1 MLKVDKQDMSIIY
14 LFIFQI
20 KVDTS
25 FLKKDSWEG
34 GLLVP
39 GTCSCAPA
47 GSDRQGAAGA
57 AAGGGDSW
65 EPEARD
71 ILSGEN
77 CVQHGRIQEDESAM
91 SWGTELWVCLRSFGP
106 CVSADCPPITHRLFV
121 VKWPAERRSPPSFV
135 YGSERLAGAS
145 CDAS

>member
-1 MLKVDKQDMSIIY
+1 MLKVDKHKKHKHY

-20 KVDTS
+20 KVDTF
-25 FLKKDSWEG
+25 FLLKDFREG

-57 AAGGGDSW
+57 AAGGEDSW

-71 ILSGEN
+71 SLSGEN
-77 CVQHGRIQEDESAM
+77 CVQQGRIQEEESAM
-91 SWGTELWVCLRSFGP
+91 SWGTELWVCFRSFGP
-106 CVSADCPPITHRLFV
+106 RVSADCPPITHRLFV
-121 VKWPAERRSPPSFV
+121 VKWPAERRSPSSFV